1 MSYTSSVPS
10 KGAGFL
16 QLLRAEWTKLRSLRS
31 TWVCVA
37 LTIGLTVLIAYMA
50 GQGNSTNA
58 NDIGKLRIFQVQ
70 LVHQSLT
77 GDGSIV
83 AHLAEQQDGG
93 PDAKAGLMISGPLT
107 TPAKRGSG
115 SKVVLGPEPTYA
127 AVMVTPGHG
136 VGWQADFE
144 HETAGTSGPAPR
156 WLKLTRHGTRV
167 TGFESADG
175 VTWTQVG
182 TINLTELPSTALVGM
197 FVTNPPTELKTVRRS
212 ATSTESSPDFTLST
226 AVFDSVSVT
235 GADGEP
241 VTGSWQHVDT
251 AGAPREL
258 PQDLVAGSFTEAAG
272 RFTVS
277 GAGDLGLLPPPSFGD
292 TDTVRDSLSGILIG
306 FIAIAVIAA
315 LFITTEFRRGL
326 IRTTYTATPRRGL
339 VLGAKAV
346 VVAAIAFVTGIA
358 AAVPAFLI
366 AQPLLRDNGF
376 EPPAYPLVSLSDG
389 PVIRAVLGTGLA
401 LALFAVLA
409 LAMGALLRSGAA
421 ALTLVITLVVLPF
434 IIGPFLTLGG
444 EAWLKRITPG
454 AGLAIQQTRERW
466 DDVIAPWGGLAVLC
480 GWVAVALAAAVV
492 QLRRR
497 DA

>member
-10 KGAGFL
+10 AGGGFL
-16 QLLRAEWTKLRSLRS
+16 RVLRAEWTKLRSLRS
-31 TWVCVA
+31 TWICVA
-37 LTIGLTVLIAYMA
+37 LTIGLTVLIAYLT
-50 GQGNSTNA
+50 GQGNTTNA
-58 NDIGKLRIFQVQ
+58 NDLGKLRIFQVQ

-83 AHLAEQQDGG
+83 AHLAEQQDTG
-93 PDAKAGLMISGPLT
+93 PDAKAGLMITSALDD
-107 TPAKRGSG
+107 KRVGG
-115 SKVVLGPEPTYA
+115 KAGAEPEPSYA
-127 AVMVTPGHG
+127 AIMVTPGHG
-136 VGWQADFE
+136 VRWQADFE
-144 HETAGTSGPAPR
+144 QEAAGTSGPAPR

-167 TGFESADG
+167 TGSESADG
-175 VTWTQVG
+175 VTWTRVG
-182 TINLTELPSTALVGM
+182 TTDLTELPRTALVGM
-197 FVTNPPTELKTVRRS
+197 FVTNPPTDVKTVRRS

-226 AVFDSVSVT
+226 AVFDSVTVT

-241 VTGSWQHVDT
+241 VTGSWQHLDT

-258 PQDLVAGSFTEAAG
+258 PQDSVTGSFTEAAG

-292 TDTVRDSLSGILIG
+292 NDVVRDSLSGILIG
-306 FIAIAVIAA
+306 FMAIAVIAA
-315 LFITTEFRRGL
+315 LFMTTEFRRGL

-339 VLGAKAV
+339 VLTAKAV
-346 VVAAIAFVTGIA
+346 VVAAIAFVTGVA

-366 AQPLLRDNGF
+366 AQPLLRENGF
-376 EPPAYPLVSLSDG
+376 RPPAYPLVSLSDG
-389 PVIRAVLGTGLA
+389 PVIRAVLGSGLA
-401 LALFAVLA
+401 LALLAVLA
-409 LAMGALLRSGAA
+409 LALGALLRSGAA

-454 AGLAIQQTRERW
+454 AGLAVQQTRERW
-466 DDVIAPWGGLAVLC
+466 DDVIAPWAGIAVLC